1 MHKNSSNHPK
11 YKICFLTT
19 ALIGGG
25 AQRVMVNLAN
35 AFAKDGYNVHI
46 VCFVTKNCT
55 SLYKIHPD
63 IKLHN
68 VPREYERTNRIVYA
82 RIKLLEAL
90 IMEMKP
96 DVMIPFLMPI
106 AAYASY
112 VAKKL
117 GIKIIMSERN
127 DPYIT
132 PLDPYWRVRRD
143 KIFKD
148 ADACVF
154 QTESALNYFKKFKLK
169 RCFIIR
175 NPIDLTS
182 IRNDIVPINKR
193 SMRVV
198 CVAKFEPQKNLDFLL
213 EIFAEFVKTHP
224 NYILEIYGNDFHGH
238 RLLLKQKAI
247 AMGIED
253 KVFLNNVRSNIL
265 EIIYDARMSIL
276 PSKYEGMP
284 NALIESV
291 CIGIPS
297 IASDCPAYGG
307 RIIIENEKNGFLL
320 EVNNKKAF
328 LEKMCLIAEDDE
340 LANRISIEGR
350 KSVSKFDIKNV
361 YNSWRLVVEEI
372 IRGR

>member
-1 MHKNSSNHPK
+1 MNINKSNEHPK

-25 AQRVMVNLAN
+25 AQRVMVNVAN
-35 AFAKDGYNVHI
+35 AFAKDGYDVHI
-46 VCFVTKNCT
+46 VCFVTKNYT
-55 SLYKIHPD
+55 PIYPVHPN

-68 VPREYERTNRIVYA
+68 VPREYGRTDRIVYA

-90 IMEMKP
+90 IREMRP

-117 GIKIIMSERN
+117 GIKVVMSERN
-127 DPYIT
+127 DPVLT
-132 PLDPYWRVRRD
+132 PSDPYWRARRD

-154 QTESALNYFKKFKLK
+154 QTDAALSYFEKFNLK
-169 RCFIIR
+169 RYSVIR
-175 NPIDLTS
+175 NPIDLS
-182 IRNDIVPINKR
+182 GVRIDVIPANER
-193 SMRVV
+193 SKRVV
-198 CVAKFEPQKNLDFLL
+198 CVAKYEPQKNLDFLL
-213 EIFAEFVKTHP
+213 EVFADFVKIHP
-224 NYILEIYGNDFHGH
+224 EYTLEVYGNDFHGH

-253 KVFLNNVRSNIL
+253 KVFLYNAQQNIL
-265 EIIYDARMSIL
+265 DIVYDARMSVL

-307 RIIIENEKNGFLL
+307 RTVVDNGKNGFLL
-320 EVNNKKAF
+320 EIDDKEAF

-340 LANRISIEGR
+340 LAERISKEGR
-350 KSVSKFDIKNV
+350 KTVDKFDMRDV
-361 YNSWRLVVEEI
+361 YALWQSVVEEVMQE
-372 IRGR
+372 